1 MFGTELFVK
10 LYISS
15 ICKTS
20 RTKPIKKK
28 RSFVRV
34 PFIRLVISDLLR
46 MSAKPHPN
54 RLSGPQEQEDH
65 AGDHQGEVQ
74 GLGLEV
80 LFAEEEG
87 ADGKAHEDAAAADHG
102 DDGDEGVGL

>member
-1 MFGTELFVK
+1 MFFYSADYERLAGEQ
-10 LYISS
+10 
-15 ICKTS
+15 
-20 RTKPIKKK
+20 
-28 RSFVRV
+28 VRN
-34 PFIRLVISDLLR
+34 PC
-46 MSAKPHPN
+46 AN
-54 RLSGPQEQEDH
+54 RLFRPQEQEDH

-87 ADGKAHEDAAAADHG
+87 TDGETHEDAAAADHG